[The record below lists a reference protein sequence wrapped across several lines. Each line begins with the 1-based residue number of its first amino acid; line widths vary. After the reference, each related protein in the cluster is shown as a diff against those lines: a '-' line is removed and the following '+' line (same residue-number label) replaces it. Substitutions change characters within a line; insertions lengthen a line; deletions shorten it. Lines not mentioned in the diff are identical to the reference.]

1 TSLAAGRGKWARRP
15 GPSAVPVRGSLSSR
29 QSSGRW
35 VFLSLTT
42 FVAFVLVTAL
52 LLGGAVPARAD
63 QARQRQQWVLNA
75 LDVPA
80 AWGVTYGSVVGVA
93 VLDSGVGPSVS
104 DLTGSVLKG
113 PDFTGVRTPVSNP
126 NWGAHGTWMA
136 SLIAGHGHGRGTR
149 NGVLGVA
156 PRAKI

>member
-1 TSLAAGRGKWARRP
+1 FRWPPPGVCLERPIRVGRNDELGPRGRDADRRSASSTTARSALSGSPLMLTPVRALATDRQATQAASRCRTSLAAGRGKWAHRP

-35 VFLSLTT
+35 AFLSLAT

-80 AWGVTYGSVVGVA
+80 AWRV
-93 VLDSGVGPSVS
+93 
-104 DLTGSVLKG
+104 
-113 PDFTGVRTPVSNP
+113 
-126 NWGAHGTWMA
+126 
-136 SLIAGHGHGRGTR
+136 
-149 NGVLGVA
+149 
-156 PRAKI
+156 